1 MKRRICAARRYAAT
15 LLAVLG
21 FAAAGCG
28 SADPN
33 EARPVSAAGTIT
45 YQGKPL
51 AQGQVQFV
59 PEKGRAASGTIENGR
74 FVMTTFNEGDGAIP
88 GLHKVG
94 VIAVEQIPSGKGK
107 GKDSDPDS
115 RDLIP
120 PRYGNPHSSGISV
133 EIPPEG
139 NREIVIELK

>member
-1 MKRRICAARRYAAT
+1 MKIRRCVARRHAAT

-21 FAAAGCG
+21 FAGAGCE

-33 EARPVSAAGTIT
+33 EVRPVSAAGTVT

-59 PEKGRAASGTIENGR
+59 PEKGRAAYGTIEDGR
-74 FVMTTFNEGDGAIP
+74 FVMTTSQEDDGAIP
-88 GLHKVG
+88 GLLKVG
-94 VIAVEQIPSGKGK
+94 VIAVEQIPAGKGK
-107 GKDSDPDS
+107 GADPDS

-120 PRYGNPHSSGISV
+120 PRYGNPSSSGIAV
-133 EIPPEG
+133 QIPTEG
-139 NREIVIELK
+139 KRDIVIDLK